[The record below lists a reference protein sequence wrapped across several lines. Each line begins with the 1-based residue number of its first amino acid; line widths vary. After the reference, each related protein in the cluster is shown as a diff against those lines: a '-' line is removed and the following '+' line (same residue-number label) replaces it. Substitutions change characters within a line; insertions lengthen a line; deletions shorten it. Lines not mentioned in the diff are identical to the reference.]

1 MKPIRRVINTLCVLS
16 LVLSGACSCEKAFP
30 DDYFYFSDG
39 GGGYIFEN
47 VSIDG
52 ATMFI
57 EYDGQYSM
65 DASFKKGTDDPYSFP
80 DYYFTSIED
89 VISASYIIE
98 TRELLVRLSSNESAS
113 MRYLYIRADGID
125 GKPYTAKLKQSP
137 KE

>member
-1 MKPIRRVINTLCVLS
+1 MKQIRRMITTLCVLS
-16 LVLSGACSCEKAFP
+16 LILSGACSCEKAFP

-57 EYDGQYSM
+57 EYDGQYSQ
-65 DASFKKGTDDPYSFP
+65 DAILKKGTDDPYSLP
-80 DYYFTSIED
+80 DYYSASIED

-98 TRELLVRLSSNESAS
+98 KQELWVRLSSNESAS
-113 MRYLYIRADGID
+113 MRYLYIRAEGSD

>member
-1 MKPIRRVINTLCVLS
+1 MKPIRRMINILCVLS

-39 GGGYIFEN
+39 GGCYVFED

-57 EYDGQYSM
+57 EYDGQYSP
-65 DASFKKGTDDPYSFP
+65 DAILKKGTDDPYSSP

-98 TRELLVRLSSNESAS
+98 TQELWVLLSSNESAS

>member
-1 MKPIRRVINTLCVLS
+1 MKPIRRMINALCVLS

-39 GGGYIFEN
+39 GGGYLFEN

-57 EYDGQYSM
+57 EYDGQYSQ
-65 DASFKKGTDDPYSFP
+65 DAILKKGTDDPYSLP
-80 DYYFTSIED
+80 DYYSASIED

-98 TRELLVRLSSNESAS
+98 TRELWVILSSNESAS